1 MALGLFAF
9 IAGLAGTHP
18 HAATSRSD
26 KDSIAA
32 ATPQKRHIRKKRPAG
47 TTRAAAVKNSF
58 RNNTATPD
66 WQKQKPFS
74 RTDIS
79 WSENIAHGKPA
90 SPHKTFADPWRLT
103 VTKPATDGIG
113 TGIHT
118 GHSAGHPSEVFTGKN
133 RKAIV
138 EPAKTAFIDSD
149 NADARAVTT
158 EPANDGVKNTGYAIG
173 PARFTV
179 NYEKA
184 NDRNHE
190 KMTRLLTG
198 NATYDMTGNDM
209 VESHTDRDN
218 IHLGMEYAT
227 GNGRVN
233 AAVNV
238 VRMKD
243 LKKGAESDTPDSA
256 DLKTFSIGYTY
267 DVSDSTSLYG
277 LVARTEYEKDAMAAY
292 TRGNGSDEDSV
303 TGFRFG
309 MTHKF

>member
-9 IAGLAGTHP
+9 IAGLAGTHL
-18 HAATSRSD
+18 HAATSLSGQN
-26 KDSIAA
+26 SNAA
-32 ATPQKRHIRKKRPAG
+32 ASSPKRHIRKKRPTG

-113 TGIHT
+113 TGIHA
-118 GHSAGHPSEVFTGKN
+118 GHSAGYPSEVFTGKN

-158 EPANDGVKNTGYAIG
+158 EPADDGMKNTGYAIG

-233 AAVNV
+233 AAVNI

-243 LKKGAESDTPDSA
+243 LKKGAESDNPDSA

-267 DVSDSTSLYG
+267 AVSDSTSLYG
-277 LVARTEYEKDAMAAY
+277 LVARTEYEKDAIRAY
-292 TRGNGSDEDSV
+292 TRNGSDEDSV

>member
-1 MALGLFAF
+1 M
-9 IAGLAGTHP
+9 
-18 HAATSRSD
+18 
-26 KDSIAA
+26 
-32 ATPQKRHIRKKRPAG
+32 
-47 TTRAAAVKNSF
+47 
-58 RNNTATPD
+58 
-66 WQKQKPFS
+66 
-74 RTDIS
+74 
-79 WSENIAHGKPA
+79 
-90 SPHKTFADPWRLT
+90 
-103 VTKPATDGIG
+103 
-113 TGIHT
+113 
-118 GHSAGHPSEVFTGKN
+118 
-133 RKAIV
+133 
-138 EPAKTAFIDSD
+138 
-149 NADARAVTT
+149 TT

-243 LKKGAESDTPDSA
+243 LKKSAESDNPDSA

-277 LVARTEYEKDAMAAY
+277 MVARTEYEKDAMAAY